1 MRADPDSPRVSRI
14 YWTRDCLLMDHGL
27 RASGSTPVRTSGR
40 STSSAGRRPASH
52 SAARPLRQSGAL
64 MAQRYC
70 MPSVTAKPTR
80 YGPGRRP
87 RRETND
93 ACMRCKAVISS
104 HGRCRVPGTSHSF
117 KPEDQPAPT
126 SACCVPGSP
135 PRRSSSS
142 RHSTIWRRRCPLM
155 GRCSRTRPMKADDG
169 RSCWSRWLM
178 VADPRCPVA
187 EEYRPFWSVDG
198 ATLFFESGDQLM
210 AAAMTGDRAIGA
222 IRPVLRLEGGRA
234 AGVHPRGAVPLRRAT
249 VPALSSATLTIQWIS
264 ELRSKLGPPTAT
276 SPR

>member
-1 MRADPDSPRVSRI
+1 
-14 YWTRDCLLMDHGL
+14 MDHGL

-64 MAQRYC
+64 MAQRCC

-93 ACMRCKAVISS
+93 AFMRCKAVISS

-142 RHSTIWRRRCPLM
+142 RHSMIWRRRCPLM
-155 GRCSRTRPMKADDG
+155 VRCSRTRPMKADDG

-187 EEYRPFWSVDG
+187 EEYRPFWSVGWRHTLLRIGRPVDG
-198 ATLFFESGDQLM
+198 RGNRPG
-210 AAAMTGDRAIGA
+210 TGAIGA
-222 IRPVLRLEGGRA
+222 IRSVLRLEGGRA
-234 AGVHPRGAVPLRRAT
+234 AGVHPRGAVLLRRAT